1 MSSKFTYQTIPDTGL
16 ACPPPIPMLP
26 PDEDTKT
33 KDPSQVPV
41 GPVTTARAKRFKEEL
56 NSLVHKVL
64 KQEETVVNIEG
75 EQRLVL
81 LIKVD

>member
-1 MSSKFTYQTIPDTGL
+1 MWPGKD
-16 ACPPPIPMLP
+16 
-26 PDEDTKT
+26 DEDTKT
-33 KDPSQVPV
+33 QVSSQVPV
-41 GPVTTARAKRFKEEL
+41 GPVTRARAKRFKEEL

-81 LIKVD
+81 LIKVDWV

>member
-1 MSSKFTYQTIPDTGL
+1 MRSEKMISLIALFKRLND
-16 ACPPPIPMLP
+16 C
-26 PDEDTKT
+26 DEDTKT
-33 KDPSQVPV
+33 QVSRQVPV
-41 GPVTTARAKRFKEEL
+41 GPVTRARAKRFKEEL

>member
-1 MSSKFTYQTIPDTGL
+1 MHIKSIMALL
-16 ACPPPIPMLP
+16 A
-26 PDEDTKT
+26 DEDTKT
-33 KDPSQVPV
+33 QVSSQVPV
-41 GPVTTARAKRFKEEL
+41 GPVTRARAKRFKEEL